1 MALQV
6 LALACLVGAIVLGFV
21 KKMNVGI
28 VCLGLALVLGTI
40 GGISSGDIYKGFP
53 YKLFATLL
61 GTMLFFSL
69 LQQNGTLEKVS
80 QKLISLCGKNTFLV
94 PIIVYLVS
102 FGLSAAGPGA
112 ISVQS
117 VTVLFAVSLAVQMEV
132 SPVLMGSMAILGAV
146 GGTAS
151 PIALTGIIVEDL
163 LAEME
168 IGGMGMKVFLGVSIA
183 NFICA
188 AATYVAL
195 GGYKIRRT
203 AAGEN
208 GGKDSAAGVNGGA
221 GKRGKVSAAGAS
233 AAGKSSG
240 GLDRHQSVSLAAL
253 LVMVV
258 LVVGFSYD
266 VGLVCLTLSLILMLL
281 GAADEKKAIKMI
293 PWNVLILISG
303 VNVLMNI
310 TQKMGGIDLLSDI
323 LASFMS
329 ARTAAPLMG
338 VTGGIMSWFSSANGV
353 VFPTLIPAVPDI
365 AGQVGGASVLQMVVA
380 IVCSATVAGIS
391 PLSTGGSLIMAS
403 YTQETGC
410 DDKTQ
415 QKLFGQLFGLSAA
428 VVCIV
433 FVLTLVGILGF
444 LG

>member
-1 MALQV
+1 M
-6 LALACLVGAIVLGFV
+6 
-21 KKMNVGI
+21 
-28 VCLGLALVLGTI
+28 
-40 GGISSGDIYKGFP
+40 
-53 YKLFATLL
+53 
-61 GTMLFFSL
+61 
-69 LQQNGTLEKVS
+69 
-80 QKLISLCGKNTFLV
+80 
-94 PIIVYLVS
+94 
-102 FGLSAAGPGA
+102 
-112 ISVQS
+112 
-117 VTVLFAVSLAVQMEV
+117 
-132 SPVLMGSMAILGAV
+132 LMGSMAILGAV

-188 AATYVAL
+188 VATYVAL

-203 AAGEN
+203 DDGEN
-208 GGKDSAAGVNGGA
+208 GGKDSAAGANGGA
-221 GKRGKVSAAGAS
+221 GKRGKASVAGAS

-329 ARTAAPLMG
+329 ARTAAPLVG

-415 QKLFGQLFGLSAA
+415 QKLFGQLFGLPAA

-433 FVLTLVGILGF
+433 FVLTLVGVLGF